1 MSWNCEKNKISEDK
15 LEGLD
20 VIKKREIKN
29 KWNAVYNP
37 VTNKI
42 TYVNPEAY
50 NDLKAA
56 LLATSPY
63 QPKTFLE
70 ELQK

>member
-15 LEGLD
+15 LDELSETFR
-20 VIKKREIKN
+20 KKVQDNWKV
-29 KWNAVYNP
+29 VYNP

-50 NDLKAA
+50 DDLRAA
-56 LLATSPY
+56 LLATVPF
-63 QPKTFLE
+63 QPKTI
-70 ELQK
+70 LQEMQK